1 MGFFNRGRK
10 KHTENLIR
18 ALEEKYFKLKEQ
30 NPDQDEHWLL
40 ANTWLEM
47 YGSTEQ
53 AKQRGAEWATFAA
66 YKSSCQYSVL
76 ESPKSIRALALSLV
90 YEELG
95 EWPAINY
102 AIEFYELVEPIR
114 ESKESNTFLEQYKKR
129 NPQTWKENQVENNS
143 RYSLYWFFKGLESLQ
158 EYPKEAEEAPG
169 KYSAR
174 QRIEREANKLKG
186 GVKQLIQGLKK
197 MGTKV
202 IRNVKKPKK
211 QKDKQK

>member
-1 MGFFNRGRK
+1 MGFFNSDRK
-10 KHTENLIR
+10 KHAEKLIR
-18 ALEEKYFKLKEQ
+18 ALEEKYLKLKEK

-53 AKQRGAEWATFAA
+53 AKQKGAEWATFTA

-76 ESPKSIRALALSLV
+76 EPPKSIRAFALSLV

-102 AIEFYELVEPIR
+102 AIEFSELIEPIR
-114 ESKESNTFLEQYKKR
+114 EIKESNTFLEKYKKI
-129 NPQTWKENQVENNS
+129 NPQTWKENQIENNA
-143 RYSLYWFFKGLESLQ
+143 RYSLYWFFKGLESLK

-169 KYSAR
+169 KSTAR
-174 QRIEREANKLKG
+174 QRIEREANKLKDRT
-186 GVKQLIQGLKK
+186 KQLIKGLKET
-197 MGTKV
+197 GTKV
-202 IRNVKKPKK
+202 IRNVKKLMK
-211 QKDKQK
+211 QEEEEK